1 MQHLHCRHAIGQ
13 LQRGKEQT
21 YLSVVT
27 RTNATKSTEM
37 NLIQNLREWRRY
49 RQTVKELSRL
59 SARELKD
66 IGITRGEIPAVAA
79 RHC

>member
-1 MQHLHCRHAIGQ
+1 
-13 LQRGKEQT
+13 
-21 YLSVVT
+21 
-27 RTNATKSTEM
+27 M